1 MINIKND
8 IVSTTINGICD
19 ISLLLFTDIIIL
31 GKPMTKTTHDWEWF
45 IYTTYK
51 NGDDANSIVL
61 PTWRFPKM
69 GVPPNHPFKNGIFHQ
84 KNLPAIGEP
93 PFMENPISIQHI

>member
-51 NGDDANSIVL
+51 NGDDWWMVYLLLFYPHYVKCKKPGESQSHPYYL
-61 PTWRFPKM
+61 GRF
-69 GVPPNHPFKNGIFHQ
+69 V
-84 KNLPAIGEP
+84 
-93 PFMENPISIQHI
+93 